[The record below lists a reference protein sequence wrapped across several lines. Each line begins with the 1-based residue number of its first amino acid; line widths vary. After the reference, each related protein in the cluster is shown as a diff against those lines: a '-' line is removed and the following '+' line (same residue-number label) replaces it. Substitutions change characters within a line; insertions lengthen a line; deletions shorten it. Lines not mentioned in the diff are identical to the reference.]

1 MINQERIKNLLLELV
16 QIDSVSREEHDVAQ
30 RIKQLCEE
38 MGAEVFIDDAGE
50 KVGGNTGNVIAR
62 FPGTIP
68 EAEAIMMSAHMDTV
82 VPGRGVKPIVE
93 GDIIRTDGSTVL
105 GGDDKSGV
113 SVIIETIRCLQEQN
127 IPHAP
132 IDAVFSICEEV
143 GLLGAKH
150 LDLSKVR
157 ARFGLVFDSDDP
169 GFLFTRG
176 PSANHFEFR
185 IHGLESHAG
194 VAPEDGISAI
204 RIAAEA
210 ISQMKL
216 FRIDEETTANIGV
229 IRGGEA
235 TNIITNLVT
244 LKGEARSL
252 DDEKLEA
259 QTAHII
265 KCLEDAAAK
274 HEVTVDGVTTK
285 ARVESE
291 VSREYHA
298 MDVSDDSRV
307 VKLVKEAASR
317 MGLKVE
323 TMASGGGCDAN
334 IFNKRGIE
342 CANLGTGMR
351 AIHTVKE
358 WLDVK
363 DMYASAEIT
372 LEIMRLNGEAAL
384 KRS

>member
-1 MINQERIKNLLLELV
+1 MINEERIKNLLLELV
-16 QIDSVSREEHDVAQ
+16 QLDSVSREEREVAE
-30 RIKQLCEE
+30 RIKAYCEE
-38 MGAEVFIDDAGE
+38 LGAEVFIDDAGE
-50 KVGGNTGNVIAR
+50 QVGGNTGNVIAR
-62 FPGTIP
+62 FPGTLP
-68 EAEAIMMSAHMDTV
+68 TAEPIMMSAHMDTV

-105 GGDDKSGV
+105 GGDDKSGC
-113 SVIIETIRCLQEQN
+113 SVILETIRCLQEQS

-157 ARFGLVFDSDDP
+157 AKYGIVFDSDDP
-169 GFLFTRG
+169 GFLFTKG
-176 PSANHFEFR
+176 PSANHFEFQ

-194 VAPEDGISAI
+194 VAPEQGISAI

-216 FRIDEETTANIGV
+216 GRIDDETTANIGV

-244 LKGEARSL
+244 LRGEARSL
-252 DDEKLEA
+252 DDAKLEA
-259 QTAHII
+259 QSAHMV
-265 KCLEDAAAK
+265 KCFEDAAAK

-285 ARVESE
+285 ARVESH
-291 VSREYHA
+291 VTREYYA

-307 VKLVKEAASR
+307 VKLVIEAAAR

-363 DMYASAEIT
+363 DMYASAEMT
-372 LEIMRLNGEAAL
+372 LEIMRLNGEAAQ
-384 KRS
+384 K

>member
-16 QIDSVSREEHDVAQ
+16 QIDSISREERDVAQ
-30 RIKQLCEE
+30 RIRELCEE

-62 FPGTIP
+62 FPGTITA
-68 EAEAIMMSAHMDTV
+68 AEPVMMSAHMDTV
-82 VPGRGVKPIVE
+82 VPGKGVRPIVE
-93 GDIIRTDGSTVL
+93 GDIIRTDGTTVL
-105 GGDDKSGV
+105 GGDDKSGCA
-113 SVIIETIRCLQEQN
+113 VIIETIRSLQERN

-150 LDLSKVR
+150 LDMSKVR
-157 ARFGLVFDSDDP
+157 ARYGIVFDSDDP
-169 GFLFTRG
+169 GFLFTKG

-185 IHGLESHAG
+185 IYGLESHAG
-194 VAPEDGISAI
+194 VAPEQGISAI
-204 RIAAEA
+204 KIAAEA

-235 TNIITNLVT
+235 TNIITNLVM

-252 DDEKLEA
+252 DDAKLEA
-259 QTAHII
+259 QTAHMV

-274 HEVTVDGVTTK
+274 YEVTVEGVTTK
-285 ARVESE
+285 ARVESD
-291 VSREYHA
+291 VTREYYA

-307 VKLVKEAASR
+307 VRLVKEAAAR

-363 DMYASAEIT
+363 DMYASAEMT

-384 KRS
+384 G

>member
-1 MINQERIKNLLLELV
+1 MINEERIKNLLLELV
-16 QIDSVSREEHDVAQ
+16 QIDSVSREERDVAR

-68 EAEAIMMSAHMDTV
+68 DAEPIMMSAHMDTV

-93 GDIIRTDGSTVL
+93 GDRIRTDGSTVL
-105 GGDDKSGV
+105 GGDDKSGCAV
-113 SVIIETIRCLQEQN
+113 VIETIRCLQEQRV
-127 IPHAP
+127 PHAP

-150 LDLSKVR
+150 LDIGKVR
-157 ARFGLVFDSDDP
+157 ARYGLVFDSDDP
-169 GFLFTRG
+169 GFLFTKG
-176 PSANHFEFR
+176 PSSNHFEFK
-185 IHGLESHAG
+185 IYGLESHAG
-194 VAPEDGISAI
+194 VAPEQGISAI
-204 RIAAEA
+204 KIAAEGIA
-210 ISQMKL
+210 AMKL
-216 FRIDEETTANIGV
+216 GRIDDETTANIGV

-235 TNIITNLVT
+235 TNIITNLV
-244 LKGEARSL
+244 LLRGEARSL
-252 DDEKLEA
+252 DDSKLEA
-259 QTAHII
+259 QTAHMI
-265 KCLEDAAAK
+265 KCLEEAAAK
-274 HEVTVDGVTTK
+274 YEVTVDGVTTRG
-285 ARVESE
+285 RVESD
-291 VSREYHA
+291 VTREYYA

-307 VKLVKEAASR
+307 VKLVKEAAAR

-323 TMASGGGCDAN
+323 TLASGGGCDAN

-363 DMYASAEIT
+363 DMYASANMT
-372 LEIMRLNGEAAL
+372 LEIMRLNGERASNA
-384 KRS
+384 